1 MNTREMTE
9 KFQDFQRKATETA
22 KNVTESAD
30 DYIRENTWT
39 GIACA
44 ALLGC
49 VLGYL
54 LFGRRGDD

>member
-1 MNTREMTE
+1 MKTREVTD
-9 KFQDFQRKATETA
+9 KLQDFQRKATETV
-22 KNVTESAD
+22 KDLTQSAD
-30 DYIRENTWT
+30 ECIRENTWT

-54 LFGRRGDD
+54 LFGRRAED

>member
-1 MNTREMTE
+1 MKTREVTE
-9 KFQDFQRKATETA
+9 KLQDFQRKATDTA
-22 KNVTESAD
+22 KNMTESAD
-30 DYIRENTWT
+30 EYIRENTWT

-54 LFGRRGDD
+54 LFGRRSED